1 MQACPLVQAQ
11 QVRACFQAPS
21 WVSADPS
28 PSASRGHKQRPP
40 QQLRREP
47 PGQELV
53 PAVPVTGA
61 GVRVLTV
68 RREWPGA
75 QVCLRDPP
83 AGLSRRTEPSLCP
96 ACGHLWPVIRV
107 HVAHASRERFIRTV
121 HCCRRGRHS
130 RGRERRAF
138 CPSRNRNS
146 SGIPLAASG
155 LGSLPGKA
163 GPQRVIE
170 RDPGDPGA
178 HAACAC
184 LLHPEPGCRLS
195 HSLLRPPSVRSAW
208 TSAPL
213 WELSLSP
220 RPVPTWPTSVCDLR
234 GPCTR
239 PSPGRDPSAQVALN
253 FARAGSLGSE
263 DGDTHRRHCPGR
275 FQPDQPL

>member
-1 MQACPLVQAQ
+1 M
-11 QVRACFQAPS
+11 
-21 WVSADPS
+21 
-28 PSASRGHKQRPP
+28 
-40 QQLRREP
+40 
-47 PGQELV
+47 
-53 PAVPVTGA
+53 
-61 GVRVLTV
+61 
-68 RREWPGA
+68 
-75 QVCLRDPP
+75 
-83 AGLSRRTEPSLCP
+83 
-96 ACGHLWPVIRV
+96 
-107 HVAHASRERFIRTV
+107 

-130 RGRERRAF
+130 RGRQRRAF

-170 RDPGDPGA
+170 RDPGAPGT

-184 LLHPEPGCRLS
+184 LLHPELGCRLS
-195 HSLLRPPSVRSAW
+195 HSLLCPPSFRSAW

-239 PSPGRDPSAQVALN
+239 PSPGRDPSAQGTLPELGAWAVRMGTHTDVIVQVVSSPTSHCENIPPLYTSAELIVSPEACIRERVRSDS
-253 FARAGSLGSE
+253 FSL
-263 DGDTHRRHCPGR
+263 
-275 FQPDQPL
+275 